1 MSTDGNKE
9 LVRQLIQALNDNRI
23 QDIDELVGAQYDQ
36 DNKSVYPGRAGL
48 KELVTRLRSAF
59 PDLNVSISELVSE
72 GDHVVAVTTMRGT
85 QQGELPGIKP
95 TGRPVNVSSMD
106 LYRIQGDRIVEH
118 FGRFDE
124 LGMMDQLGV
133 AHDMAWPGSRQE
145 PT

>member
-1 MSTDGNKE
+1 MSTDDNKQ

-23 QDIDELVGAQYDQ
+23 QDLDELVGAQYDQ
-36 DNKSVYPGRAGL
+36 DNPSVYPGRAGL
-48 KELVTRLRSAF
+48 KELFTRLRSAF
-59 PDLNVSISELVSE
+59 PDLNVSITELVAE

-95 TGRPVNVSSMD
+95 TGRSVNVSSMD
-106 LYRIQGDRIVEH
+106 LYRIQDNRIVEH

-124 LGMMDQLGV
+124 LGMLEQLGI
-133 AHDMAWPGSRQE
+133 AHDLEWPGSRQE